1 MLLMTR
7 TEMAAAWGMAESLI
21 SQVTKDVAPVDFRG
35 YGIHRKGL
43 YRPGEI
49 AEVIAEDAENKRRRA
64 MEAVEFYED
73 RLEKLAPYLT
83 GEDG

>member
-7 TEMAAAWGMAESLI
+7 TEMAAAWGLAESLI
-21 SQVTKDVAPVDFRG
+21 SQVTKDITPIDYRG
-35 YGIHRKGL
+35 RGIHRKGL
-43 YRPGEI
+43 YRPVEI
-49 AEVIAEDAENKRRRA
+49 AEILAEDAENKRRRA
-64 MEAVEFYED
+64 MEAVGFYDD